1 MNNVAFHLL
10 ACGSFLLFVLN
21 LWLTSEIIR
30 LRANKA
36 AMLRILASHHA
47 PAAAE
52 RERETAA
59 EAERRRAR
67 A

>member
-1 MNNVAFHLL
+1 MNVAFHLL
-10 ACGSFLLFVLN
+10 ACASFLLFVLN
-21 LWLTSEIIR
+21 LWLTSEIVR

-36 AMLRILASHHA
+36 AMLRVLASHHA
-47 PAAAE
+47 PE
-52 RERETAA
+52 AA